1 MKIIVISC
9 VLYIIVRCF
18 LKFTGSK
25 SNKWMEILIGGM
37 LLTFLLF
44 FWVETKQFA
53 GCSLVSVCGIDRLLL
68 GSRPKSE
75 RKINIFSFLIMI
87 RLSIIDIYSST
98 FTCSLIMTTKN
109 VIDFGIFLALRN
121 LSATNVINK
130 KISLLIFCYLS
141 TNELLQHNSM
151 MPENVKAFCN

>member
-1 MKIIVISC
+1 M
-9 VLYIIVRCF
+9 YIIVRCF

-25 SNKWMEILIGGM
+25 FNKWMEILIGGM
-37 LLTFLLF
+37 LFTFLLF

-87 RLSIIDIYSST
+87 GLSIIDIYSST
-98 FTCSLIMTTKN
+98 FTCSLKMTTKN
-109 VIDFGIFLALRN
+109 VIDLGIFR
-121 LSATNVINK
+121 
-130 KISLLIFCYLS
+130 
-141 TNELLQHNSM
+141 H
-151 MPENVKAFCN
+151 